1 MWPWWVVIP
10 IQDLTVI
17 LAIENTVRMIEDEE
31 DEEEEEEEE
40 KEEGVF
46 RQLVSLKNKG
56 CMDL

>member
-31 DEEEEEEEE
+31 DEEEEEDEEDE
-40 KEEGVF
+40 GDGEDWEDDKGEE
-46 RQLVSLKNKG
+46 
-56 CMDL
+56 DEW